1 MAEEKMSSNRLVRIA
16 KAMKE
21 LIRDKEDTKQV
32 FIILEAL
39 GRGSAERSFRKF
51 MKGSNAER
59 ILSGDKTLLN
69 YLSDRAYL
77 KKMPEGSLGHAYYQ
91 FSEVENLT
99 ADGLVE
105 ASEEGRFEQRA
116 LSKEQER
123 FHTRNR
129 DAHDL
134 WHVVTG
140 YGRDPLGEL
149 SLLAFTYRQMGN
161 WGFLVIIGVGFKVM
175 RNHAPG
181 IAIWPALREGFKMG
195 RNARWLGD
203 AVWEDYL
210 ARPLADV
217 RQELGIGKPDQYR
230 QVSREIQQKFAPA

>member
-1 MAEEKMSSNRLVRIA
+1 MNNQALSSNRFVRIV
-16 KAMKE
+16 KAVKA
-21 LIRDKEDTKQV
+21 LIHDKEDTKQV

-39 GRGSAERSFRKF
+39 GRGAAVRSFRKF
-51 MKGSNAER
+51 MKMPTAQP
-59 ILSGDKTLLN
+59 ILSAEKTLLD

-77 KKMPEGSLGHAYYQ
+77 KQLPENSLGQTYYK
-91 FSEVENLT
+91 FTEAENLT

-105 ASEEGRFEQRA
+105 ASEEGRVDQRVLSEEQ
-116 LSKEQER
+116 QR

-149 SLLAFTYRQMGN
+149 SLLAFTYKQMGN

-175 RNHAPG
+175 RAQAPG
-181 IAIWPALREGFKMG
+181 IAIWPAIREGFRMG
-195 RNARWLGD
+195 GRANWLG
-203 AVWEDYL
+203 AALWEDLL
-210 ARPLADV
+210 ARPLDEV
-217 RQELGIGKPDQYR
+217 RQDLGIGKPAQYR
-230 QVSREIQQKFAPA
+230 QVSQEIKQKFAVA